1 MQVLT
6 NPNYINLTIDFG
18 SYNQVHTGANNTTK
32 SIMVGAIYLR
42 SSGECGGYHF
52 MSLATGNQWHELNWT
67 ELSIGD
73 YVIDRTEEMARAN
86 NESIM
91 TNVYP
96 VF

>member
-1 MQVLT
+1 
-6 NPNYINLTIDFG
+6 
-18 SYNQVHTGANNTTK
+18 
-32 SIMVGAIYLR
+32 
-42 SSGECGGYHF
+42 